1 MKRYVS
7 LGLVLFLLL
16 AISACGGREGKRGG
30 LLSWFT
36 KEAKPPE
43 TQLWEL
49 VKRARRH
56 FEKGYYELAEKDFEE
71 IRDRYPDSPY
81 ALWAELKLA
90 DCKFFAGKYL
100 EAAVLYEEFEK
111 LHPTN
116 EAIPY
121 VIFQIGTSY
130 YHMMLSPDRDQTNT
144 KKAIE
149 AYERLIQNY
158 PDSPYVY
165 EARKRIAK
173 ARERLAA
180 HELYVARFYFRTGR
194 YRGAYYRLLYL
205 LENYPKTKA
214 ATEGRLFISKYYK
227 KALEETRALAEGKLK
242 DYWGKPYP

>member
-1 MKRYVS
+1 MKRGLS
-7 LGLVLFLLL
+7 LVLISLLL
-16 AISACGGREGKRGG
+16 LSLPACGGRGGKRGG

-36 KEAKPPE
+36 KEAKPPGS
-43 TQLWEL
+43 QLWEL

-56 FEKGYYELAEKDFEE
+56 FERGYYELAEKDFEE

-116 EAIPY
+116 EAVPY
-121 VIFQIGTSY
+121 VIFQIGTCY
-130 YHMMLSPDRDQTNT
+130 YRMMLSPDRDQTNT
-144 KKAIE
+144 RKAIE

-165 EARKRIAK
+165 EARQRIAK
-173 ARERLAA
+173 ARERLAK

-205 LENYPKTKA
+205 LENYPETKA
-214 ATEGRLFISKYYK
+214 ASKARSLASRYYE

>member
-1 MKRYVS
+1 MKRKVK
-7 LGLVLFLLL
+7 GLVLLLIL
-16 AISACGGREGKRGG
+16 SLLYACGGGERRGG

-36 KEAKPPE
+36 REPTPAEAKLQ
-43 TQLWEL
+43 QLVLEAQ
-49 VKRARRH
+49 KH
-56 FEKGYYELAEKDFEE
+56 FERGYYELAEKEFQE

-121 VIFQIGTSY
+121 VIYQIGTSY
-130 YHMMLSPDRDQTNT
+130 YKMMLSPDRDQTYT
-144 KKAIE
+144 HKAIE
-149 AYERLIQNY
+149 AYERLLRSY

-165 EARKRIAK
+165 EARKRIAE
-173 ARERLAA
+173 ARERLAQ
-180 HELYVARFYFRTGR
+180 HELYVARFYYRTKR
-194 YRGAYYRLLYL
+194 YRAAYYRLLYL
-205 LENYPKTKA
+205 LENYPETTTAQKA
-214 ATEGRLFISKYYK
+214 RQKIDLYYQ
-227 KALEETRALAEGKLK
+227 KALEETRALAEGRLK